1 MNVCGGVGV
10 GGREME
16 VCVSGDDGVRVC
28 VCVYECERER
38 ERQIG

>member
-28 VCVYECERER
+28 VCVCTSVKERGR
-38 ERQIG
+38 D